1 MKLPGLVKFTKFEG
15 TKAND
20 VTGVI
25 PPGPTVVSLRRGRL
39 KTRTAVP
46 AFQVLDCRIV
56 GSDPDDIRTRPDILT

>member
-20 VTGVI
+20 VIQVI
-25 PPGPTVVSLRRGRL
+25 PPGWPTLSLKRGRL

-46 AFQVLDCRIV
+46 AFQASDYRII